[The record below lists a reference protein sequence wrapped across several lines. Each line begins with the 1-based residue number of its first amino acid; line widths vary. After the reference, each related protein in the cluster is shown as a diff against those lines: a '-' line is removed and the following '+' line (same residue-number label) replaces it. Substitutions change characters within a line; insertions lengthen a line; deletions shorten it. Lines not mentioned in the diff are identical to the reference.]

1 VTATPGLR
9 TRAVRPVAG
18 WRERHRWL
26 DVALRGYAR
35 HQRTWAL
42 GWLLSI
48 GLLLGVSVVAAG
60 AVLAW
65 LALRARRRRL
75 RRTARAARGP
85 QGPAR

>member
-48 GLLLGVSVVAAG
+48 GLLGVSVVAAG